1 MLNLLKHPA
10 VALLIT
16 IFAVLYYLS
25 LDSSAQKA
33 AVSSET
39 VGELEQE
46 VDQISNEVAVL
57 EKKLETANHPIT
69 QEKVVRNELLLQKSG
84 EYVLQLPPIAVT
96 ETTASK
102 VEKKTP
108 WQEWKEVLF

>member
-1 MLNLLKHPA
+1 MINLLKHPV

-33 AVSSET
+33 TVSSNT
-39 VGELEQE
+39 VEELEQE
-46 VDQISNEVAVL
+46 VNQMSNEVAVL
-57 EKKLETANHPIT
+57 EKKLDTANHPIT
-69 QEKVVRNELLLQKSG
+69 QEKVIRNELLLQKPG
-84 EYVLQLPPIAVT
+84 EYVLQLPPIEVK
-96 ETTASK
+96 ETPPPT

-108 WQEWKEVLF
+108 WEEWQAVLF